1 MEGKLD
7 AFLESEKISSQQ
19 MYESIAR
26 MQRIEPNLLMCMD
39 YLLAGVE
46 YQEFLNMMLDFKE
59 AMGWCDDD

>member
-1 MEGKLD
+1 
-7 AFLESEKISSQQ
+7 

-59 AMGWCDDD
+59 AMGWCDDN